1 MFNVIITIVVILAIT
16 GSIAAWIN
24 TRIIIEEIGII
35 KKELGIPERPR
46 DHYGDVFDSD
56 TPHRNDTEK
65 NQEDT
70 RQ

>member
-1 MFNVIITIVVILAIT
+1 MFHVIITMVAILAIT

-56 TPHRNDTEK
+56 TRAENDTIKDSE
-65 NQEDT
+65 NT
-70 RQ
+70 

>member
-1 MFNVIITIVVILAIT
+1 MFQVIITMVVILAIT

-46 DHYGDVFDSD
+46 DHYDDVFDSD
-56 TPHRNDTEK
+56 TQAENDTTTDSG
-65 NQEDT
+65 NT
-70 RQ
+70 